1 MDIRIEKTERAIR
14 TAFLALRAQKPL
26 EKITVKELCAAA
38 YINKSTFYAHY
49 EDLFALSDTLE
60 REAVDAILQDIGEA
74 GTYSLDTPEAFARAL
89 CISFHAH
96 LPTINVLF
104 SGKAQNRLADRLETG
119 IKAHIFAVYPAWRQ
133 DPVMQIALW
142 KTHRYSHSVYG
153 LSTSFCTILIV
164 RKNITQI
171 HTKHTGGTGLGCVC
185 AI

>member
-60 REAVDAILQDIGEA
+60 REAVDAILQDIGKL
-74 GTYSLDTPEAFARAL
+74 GSYSLDTPEAFARAL

-119 IKAHIFAVYPAWRQ
+119 IKAHIFAAYPALRQ
-133 DPVMQIALW
+133 DPVMQIALTYCIHGAYW
-142 KTHRYSHSVYG
+142 AYT
-153 LSTSFCTILIV
+153 
-164 RKNITQI
+164 KNQNVDETQLLDVI
-171 HTKHTGGTGLGCVC
+171 GRLAGALR
-185 AI
+185 ALY

>member
-1 MDIRIEKTERAIR
+1 MPVWTS
-14 TAFLALRAQKPL
+14 ALKKRNARSARRSSRCAQKPL

-60 REAVDAILQDIGEA
+60 REAVDAILQDIGKA

-133 DPVMQIALW
+133 DPVMQIALS
-142 KTHRYSHSVYG
+142 YSIHGAYWAY
-153 LSTSFCTILIV
+153 T
-164 RKNITQI
+164 KNQNVDEAQLLDVIGQLA
-171 HTKHTGGTGLGCVC
+171 GALR
-185 AI
+185 ALY

>member
-96 LPTINVLF
+96 LPTILGVYKEPECRRDAAARRDRPACGRAARAVLTT
-104 SGKAQNRLADRLETG
+104 D
-119 IKAHIFAVYPAWRQ
+119 
-133 DPVMQIALW
+133 W
-142 KTHRYSHSVYG
+142 KTHRYSNSVYG

-164 RKNITQI
+164 GKNITQI